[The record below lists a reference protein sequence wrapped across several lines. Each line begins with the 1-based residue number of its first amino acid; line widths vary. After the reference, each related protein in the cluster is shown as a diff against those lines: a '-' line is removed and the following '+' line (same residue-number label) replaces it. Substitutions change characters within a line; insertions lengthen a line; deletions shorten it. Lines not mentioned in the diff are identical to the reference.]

1 METAGSSGNCPSN
14 RRISIVFGPGADLG
28 GRSELPLRIV
38 LRLRVTFREST
49 ACSDE
54 LDLLGRCVLPRDR
67 HAKCRTAVVDL
78 DQRRLVLER
87 AALDLPDDG
96 HPAAEPRGRHEEVRR
111 LQDENERLDARVRD
125 VGDRHGDVS
134 EPCGV
139 SLVCVPQ
146 ADVGRAEQAAPQR
159 IARRRV
165 ELREA
170 GESGRAAEIDVGV
183 ELDERVLGETASPFS
198 LSRRICLD
206 SESAWRSA
214 LMPEWMVWRSSTC
227 LSTSFPLRPPSCSF
241 IPPSSNDAA
250 TSAPEFW
257 RIRFVAF
264 STAPPSTLD
273 SEFMIS
279 SASR

>member
-183 ELDERVLGETASPFS
+183 ELDERVLGEIGFAVFPEPTNLPRLRKRLEERAHARVDGLAELDLPLDLLPVTPAELQLHPAQLERRRDVGARVLEDS
-198 LSRRICLD
+198 LRRLLD
-206 SESAWRSA
+206 GAA
-214 LMPEWMVWRSSTC
+214 L
-227 LSTSFPLRPPSCSF
+227 
-241 IPPSSNDAA
+241 DA
-250 TSAPEFW
+250 
-257 RIRFVAF
+257 RQ
-264 STAPPSTLD
+264 
-273 SEFMIS
+273 
-279 SASR
+279 